1 MKVNCEK
8 TERGSGMKKLLCTI
22 QDTSHM
28 IQIKKRLDQN
38 HINYSVEPI
47 KSNFFSDLVHMIFYR
62 TVVSGI
68 EHKNE
73 TTCIYVL
80 EKDFDAAKK
89 AIVNYRETVR
99 KSL

>member
-1 MKVNCEK
+1 
-8 TERGSGMKKLLCTI
+8 MKKLLCTI

-73 TTCIYVL
+73 RAFMWRRIL
-80 EKDFDAAKK
+80 M
-89 AIVNYRETVR
+89 RRR
-99 KSL
+99 KR

>member
-1 MKVNCEK
+1 
-8 TERGSGMKKLLCTI
+8 MKKLLCTI

-68 EHKNE
+68 EHRMR
-73 TTCIYVL
+73 
-80 EKDFDAAKK
+80 AAFMWRR
-89 AIVNYRETVR
+89 ILMSRR
-99 KSL
+99 KR